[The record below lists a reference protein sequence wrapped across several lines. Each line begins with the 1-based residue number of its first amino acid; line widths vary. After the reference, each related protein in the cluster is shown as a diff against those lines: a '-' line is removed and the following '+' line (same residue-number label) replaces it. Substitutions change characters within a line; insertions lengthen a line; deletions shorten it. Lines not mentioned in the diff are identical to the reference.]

1 MGMTSFVIEYICLGQ
16 EALSQATCQQIL
28 NSVTFV
34 AFRYGHEVT
43 DRGNYTLITN
53 LMH

>member
-34 AFRYGHEVT
+34 AFRYGHEGQIEV
-43 DRGNYTLITN
+43 NLCYTFSSA
-53 LMH
+53 